1 MRPTDRSSAGLG
13 AAFALCARS
22 SAALLAIAVIGP
34 GCVEEKKPRVPTE
47 EEIHSR
53 DFETASRVRG
63 RHLYTCDD
71 NEPLF
76 VDFKDNG
83 LTLELRS
90 EEQGPV
96 QTLSAP
102 SQGLQYV
109 GAANS
114 ATMTGNELQLVDAQ
128 GRTRV
133 CRKR

>member
-1 MRPTDRSSAGLG
+1 MRSTDRSLTCMRAP
-13 AAFALCARS
+13 AAFRPMPLT
-22 SAALLAIAVIGP
+22 ALLAIAVVVT
-34 GCVEEKKPRVPTE
+34 GCAEEKKPRAPTE
-47 EEIHSR
+47 QEIHSR

>member
-63 RHLYTCDD
+63 RHLYMCDD
-71 NEPLF
+71 KESLF

-102 SQGLQYV
+102 SQGLQYI